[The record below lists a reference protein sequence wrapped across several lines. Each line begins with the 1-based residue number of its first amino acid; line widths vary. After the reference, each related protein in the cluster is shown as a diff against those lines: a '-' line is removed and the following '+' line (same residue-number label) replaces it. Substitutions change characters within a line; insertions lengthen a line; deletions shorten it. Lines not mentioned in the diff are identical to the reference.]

1 MKIFNWLF
9 LALMVVV
16 VPVYAEPHDPGMKY
30 QYAVKFVCGKADG
43 RVAVKGNYRTAINLH
58 NPSYRDV
65 KFVFKVAIA
74 LPNLKE
80 GPITEFKSASLG
92 ADGAAE
98 IDCPDIWRRLD
109 WNADRWAKGF
119 VVIATDDELD
129 VVGVYTA
136 TGPDRRTI
144 ALELERVEPR
154 THSTNTKVD
163 LLPAPDANG
172 GFCRRR
178 DNNLIV
184 TIRNQ
189 GSGVAAPSTTRIDFS
204 TGSLVDV
211 PTPMLAAG
219 AQTDLIVPIPAGCF
233 SPDCGFVIYADF
245 FSVVGEIDEI
255 NNKATGVCI
264 G

>member
-1 MKIFNWLF
+1 MKIIRWLL
-9 LALMVVV
+9 LAMIAGAVQVNAA
-16 VPVYAEPHDPGMKY
+16 PDDPGMKF

-58 NPSYRDV
+58 NPSYRDI

-80 GPITEFKSASLG
+80 GQITDFKSASLG
-92 ADGAAE
+92 PDGAAE

-109 WNADRWAKGF
+109 WNTDKWAKGF
-119 VVIATDDELD
+119 VVMETDNELD

-136 TGPDRRTI
+136 TGPDGRTI
-144 ALELERVEPR
+144 TLDLERVEPR
-154 THSTNTKVD
+154 VNSKDKNAD
-163 LLPAPDANG
+163 LLPVPDANG
-172 GFCRRR
+172 GYCRRR

-189 GSGVAAPSTTRIDFS
+189 GSGVAAPSATRIDFS
-204 TGSLVDV
+204 PGNIVDV

-219 AQTDLIVPIPAGCF
+219 AQTDLFVPIPAGCF

-245 FSVVGEIDEI
+245 FSVVVETNEI
-255 NNKATGVCI
+255 NNKATGICI